1 MNKTTYGPIRVCALC
16 SRFYLVTALI
26 ALFKDAHQA
35 EVMVCEECAR
45 KVSDAL
51 TLHKG
56 QRSVTDEMCHTEFAG
71 LEMLRP
77 LYTEIRNPEK
87 VKQILQTNPYL
98 MGALL
103 ESPAQIKKFF
113 PDEEIILEP
122 SVSLDVHSL
131 LICVQSTRN
140 AEVANTILDQLDN
153 EWWFVSV
160 PEKVREMVCVV
171 LDCEP

>member
-26 ALFKDAHQA
+26 SIAPFKDKIER
-35 EVMVCEECAR
+35 EVVVCEECAR

-51 TLHKG
+51 TLHKE
-56 QRSVTDEMCHTEFAG
+56 QRADEMCHTEFAG

-87 VKQILQTNPYL
+87 VKQILQANPYL
-98 MGALL
+98 MGVLL

-140 AEVANTILDQLDN
+140 AEVANTMLDKLDH

-160 PEKVREMVCVV
+160 PEKVREMICVV